1 MPKLISLR
9 LKGRRLSHVR
19 CSVVDRFCCD
29 RTFIALL
36 SGLSRKWNYGRS
48 VNWWRQ
54 RRWQTRWR
62 LTWRRSIAPSGLISS
77 LCRTLFCL
85 LVFTVRLHV
94 MQRTVL
100 PRPFCPSVSQTRGLS
115 QTKTNLC
122 PHSYTTW
129 NSIYPSF
136 LTRRIVGS
144 VNILG
149 QTDPVEAKTSIFNR
163 CSYNVAP

>member
-100 PRPFCPSVSQTRGLS
+100 PGLSVRPSVCLYVRLS
-115 QTKTNLC
+115 NARSVTKRKKLVPTFFNHMKD
-122 PHSYTTW
+122 HS
-129 NSIYPSF
+129 
-136 LTRRIVGS
+136 L
-144 VNILG
+144 
-149 QTDPVEAKTSIFNR
+149 
-163 CSYNVAP
+163 VAPQP